1 MSALIFDQT
10 DQADLS
16 KAADFIAEGHAVG
29 VYFNATYAFLG
40 DEDQSAPADQIFRI
54 KKRPRSKSLSLVCDP
69 IYLPEFI
76 DQLHP
81 MNQRFPTE
89 KIVALWERIHAV
101 GLVFPASE
109 AVPPDL
115 IQDGTIL
122 NVWSHC
128 EPLIRLQALCRERG
142 VRALKGASANPSGEP
157 TYTALHQIVERF
169 GEDVVA
175 ILDQAE
181 RAPERR
187 QKSTS
192 IVSLVGERPELLRE
206 GNVPYAELCEIFA
219 ELGFGE
225 VVVSPDVKIL

>member
-40 DEDQSAPADQIFRI
+40 DADQSAPADQIFRI
-54 KKRPRSKSLSLVCDP
+54 KNRPRSKSLSLVCDP

-101 GLVFPASE
+101 GLVFPASAITDNSSPCMV
-109 AVPPDL
+109 AVIPL
-115 IQDGTIL
+115 A
-122 NVWSHC
+122 VAAAVC
-128 EPLIRLQALCRERG
+128 EWTQ
-142 VRALKGASANPSGEP
+142 
-157 TYTALHQIVERF
+157 
-169 GEDVVA
+169 
-175 ILDQAE
+175 
-181 RAPERR
+181 
-187 QKSTS
+187 
-192 IVSLVGERPELLRE
+192 
-206 GNVPYAELCEIFA
+206 
-219 ELGFGE
+219 
-225 VVVSPDVKIL
+225 